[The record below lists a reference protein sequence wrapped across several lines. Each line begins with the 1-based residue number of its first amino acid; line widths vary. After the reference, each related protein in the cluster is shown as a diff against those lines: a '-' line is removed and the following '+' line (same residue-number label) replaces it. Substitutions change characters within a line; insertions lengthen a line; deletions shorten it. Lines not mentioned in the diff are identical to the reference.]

1 MFGRNSKVNLELNRE
16 VEKLIKTGGK
26 EQLLPIV
33 QAYAGP
39 AGHSNCACTWRSGD
53 RLRATGQ
60 ARACAAR

>member
-33 QAYAGP
+33 
-39 AGHSNCACTWRSGD
+39 
-53 RLRATGQ
+53 
-60 ARACAAR
+60 

>member
-33 QAYAGP
+33 QAGEPVLRQQP
-39 AGHSNCACTWRSGD
+39 AAYE
-53 RLRATGQ
+53 GQ
-60 ARACAAR
+60 LSR